1 MATLTTVTNTTG
13 VNEDTTYNYTF
24 ALLKTRANESTDVT
38 AFKITD
44 LSSGTL
50 KYNSTGSTWV
60 ALTTSDVTNGI
71 FFSASGV
78 LIGST
83 QYPNTTLQWT
93 PASDSNGT
101 QTAFKIIG
109 STANGSSSTLTATPV
124 NVNVVV
130 TSVNDAPVLNN
141 GITIEGATV
150 HSYYGFSVAD
160 LLNKGKPTD
169 VDGDPLTFRVE
180 SIASG
185 TLQKYDAT
193 TSTWSSV
200 SALVVLNITDK
211 LQWMSAETASTS
223 GATSAFSIQAWDG
236 LLASDTARN
245 VAFTL
250 LPPPNNAPT
259 ILGITTVSSI
269 NEDKTVKPF
278 ISTIVADADSSSLT
292 AMITLNSDTEG
303 TLTGPGITRD
313 ETNKRYTLTTGTGNQ
328 ITTALNGL
336 VFTPTK
342 HETATSSVTT
352 TFTLAIDDGS
362 GGTIV
367 DSNTTVVS
375 HPINDAPTVQ
385 SLSLTTPEDTTKDFI
400 LADFHY
406 VDPESAP
413 LAKVKIITLPEAKY
427 GVLNYNTVAVTLNQ
441 EITDVSKLQFV
452 PTPQANGK
460 ATFTYKVSDGVLF
473 SATETATVTINS
485 VNNAPLG
492 VDDTNTGAKGF
503 LLTGNVLANDTDIDS
518 PTLTVSA
525 VGSTTVSTTTN
536 YVGTYGKLT
545 IKSDGSYSYLSDA
558 TNSLVVNLRS
568 PNVLT
573 DTFTY
578 TVKDD
583 ATPAGTATASLIIT
597 IEGSSNNAPVANNMS
612 VAIAENDS
620 IKTGDLQT
628 FDPDGDALVIKAH
641 NAVSGAT
648 FTTNTTTGVY
658 GVLTLSNDKT
668 YSYAID
674 TSADKQSIIQALPQG
689 ATLTDTFVYQVVDSN
704 GASVSA
710 DFVVTITGV
719 NDAPVAVADTLTSTL
734 EDSAKTYAAS
744 ALLSND
750 TDVDTSPTL
759 TIKSVSAVEG
769 GGGIPVLNVDGTV
782 TFTPTLNFNGNA
794 SFTYVT
800 TDGIADSEA
809 VTASLTITPVNDAPI
824 FTKGSNQS
832 VVEDSGAQTVTHFAT
847 SISAGAADESSQT
860 LAFTVTNPNN
870 AAFSAQPAIDS
881 TGNLTYTFAPNFNGS
896 VTVSATLKDNGG
908 TVNSGHD
915 TSELQTFTLT
925 STPVVD
931 ANLVITGATTTLED
945 TQSNLIYIAKSAV
958 DGSEVTYF
966 NISDLV
972 HGKLYQADGKTEI
985 TNNAFISAAQATA
998 GLRFTPDL
1006 NYNSPN
1012 NAPIFNVRGALN
1024 NSSVGTEAV
1033 THVTLNI
1040 TPVNDAP
1047 TVDVSAH
1054 AQTIL
1059 SASTAVKLS
1068 ANGGTVITAGEF
1080 DGEDVTVTLD
1090 VINGVLATGNQTSSN
1105 GILVL
1110 TGSASTVNNA
1120 LTILTYQQTGTND
1133 DLLSISITDKNSP
1146 NLAGVSQYVSLTVG
1160 GSDSYQSAASDFSF
1174 QANTSIPYPT
1184 TGEPYFIG
1192 SWGTSKG
1199 AKDVVTAVSGN
1210 TVTLTAN
1217 VHTLTL
1223 NNCPTILDGTK
1234 VQFTDGSVLK
1244 VNIGNTKT
1252 TLNGSYNVNGDQLV
1266 SAGSGADT
1274 LRGFDG
1280 NDLLVGGS
1288 GTNTL
1293 FGDNGNDTLIGNA
1306 GNDIL
1311 TGGAG
1316 SDSFVYHVGTK
1327 EGTDTIKDF
1336 TTGDKIV
1343 LDVANPGTVNSI
1355 GELTA
1360 AGATYSTLAT
1370 TTYITITGGTKISL
1384 LDTTTL
1390 SYSDFILI

>member
-130 TSVNDAPVLNN
+130 TSVNDAPVLDN
-141 GITIEGATV
+141 GITIEGATI

-160 LLNKGKPTD
+160 LLNKVKPTD

-185 TLQKYDAT
+185 TLQKYDVA
-193 TSTWSSV
+193 TSTWSDV
-200 SALVVLNITDK
+200 SAPVVLNITDK
-211 LQWMSAETASTS
+211 LQWISAENASIS
-223 GATSAFSIQAWDG
+223 GATSAFSIKAWDG

-245 VAFTL
+245 VAFAL

-292 AMITLNSDTEG
+292 ATITLNSDTEG
-303 TLTGPGITRD
+303 TLTGSSVTRD
-313 ETNKRYTLTTGTGNQ
+313 DNNKKYTLTGTGDQ
-328 ITTALNGL
+328 ITAALNGL
-336 VFTPTK
+336 VFTPKK
-342 HETATSSVTT
+342 HAAATTSVTT

-362 GGTIV
+362 GGTAL

-375 HPINDAPTVQ
+375 NPINDAPTVSQ
-385 SLSLTTPEDTTKDFI
+385 PLSLTTLEDTTKEFTS
-400 LADFHY
+400 ADFHY
-406 VDPESAP
+406 VDPESVS

-427 GVLNYNTVAVTLNQ
+427 GVLKYNTVTVTLNQ
-441 EITDVSKLQFV
+441 EITDVTKLQFV
-452 PTPQANGK
+452 PTPQANGI

-473 SATETATVTINS
+473 SAAETATVTINS
-485 VNNAPLG
+485 VNNAPVG
-492 VDDTNTGAKGF
+492 VDDTNAGAKGF
-503 LLTGNVLANDTDIDS
+503 ALTGNVLANDTDIDS
-518 PTLTVSA
+518 QLLTVSA
-525 VGSTTVSTTTN
+525 IGITPISTSANIT
-536 YVGTYGKLT
+536 GIYGKLT

-558 TNSLVVNLRS
+558 TNGSVVNLRA

-583 ATPAGTATASLIIT
+583 ATPVGTDTASLVIT
-597 IEGSSNNAPVANNMS
+597 IEGSSNNAPIANNTP
-612 VAIAENDS
+612 VAIGENDS
-620 IKTGDLQT
+620 IEIGDLQT
-628 FDPDGDALVIKAH
+628 FDPDGDALVVKAH

-648 FTTNTTTGVY
+648 FTTNTATGVY

-769 GGGIPVLNVDGTV
+769 GGGIPVLNVDGSV

-809 VTASLTITPVNDAPI
+809 VTALLMITPVNDAPI

-832 VVEDSGAQTVTHFAT
+832 VAEDAVAQTVIHFAT
-847 SISAGAADESSQT
+847 SMSAGAADESSQT

-915 TSELQTFTLT
+915 TSDPQTFTLT

-931 ANLVITGATTTLED
+931 ANLIITGATTTLED

-958 DGSEVTYF
+958 DGPEVTYF
-966 NISDLV
+966 KISNLA

-985 TNNAFISAAQATA
+985 ANNAFIAAAQATA

-1006 NYNSPN
+1006 NYNNSSSTS
-1012 NAPIFNVRGALN
+1012 IFTVQGALN
-1024 NSSVGTEAV
+1024 NSSFGGEAV
-1033 THVTLNI
+1033 TPVTLNV

-1054 AQTIL
+1054 AQTIA
-1059 SASTAVKLS
+1059 SDSTAVTLS
-1068 ANGGTVITAGEF
+1068 TNNGTVITAGEV
-1080 DGEDVTVTLD
+1080 DGEEVIVTLD
-1090 VINGVLATGNQTSSN
+1090 VINGILNTSTVTGVVKNLTN
-1105 GILVL
+1105 GILTL
-1110 TGSASTVNNA
+1110 SGSASTVNSA
-1120 LTILTYQQTGTND
+1120 LSSLTYQQTGTND
-1133 DLLSISITDKNSP
+1133 DLLSISIKDSANP
-1146 NLAGVSQYVSLTVG
+1146 YLAGVNQYVSLTIG
-1160 GSDSYQSAASDFSF
+1160 SSDSYQNAASNFNFLSDP
-1174 QANTSIPYPT
+1174 SIPYPT
-1184 TGEPYFIG
+1184 TGEPYFI
-1192 SWGTSKG
+1192 SYG
-1199 AKDVVTAVSGN
+1199 ANAVVVSVNVSN

-1217 VHTLTL
+1217 EHTLTL

-1244 VNIGNTKT
+1244 VNTGNTKT
-1252 TLNGSYNVNGDQLV
+1252 TLNGSYNAHGDQLV

-1293 FGDNGNDTLIGNA
+1293 YGDNGNDTLIGNL
-1306 GNDIL
+1306 GSDIL

-1316 SDSFVYHVGTK
+1316 NDSFIYHVGTN

-1336 TTGDKIV
+1336 TKGVDKIV
-1343 LDVANPGTVNSI
+1343 LDVANPGTSVVNSI
-1355 GELTA
+1355 
-1360 AGATYSTLAT
+1360 ATYSTLGT
-1370 TTYITITGGTKISL
+1370 TTYITITGGTNISL
-1384 LDTTTL
+1384 LDTTSL